1 MGDDRP
7 EVLALLSIE
16 AAASSFSCSSI
27 LSGKLA
33 GFFFNFFRLRRK
45 KKRKTRTEIT
55 AIPATMPP
63 MRGPIKWSLVL
74 TVVGFL
80 TLLFSM

>member
-1 MGDDRP
+1 MVGDDRP

-33 GFFFNFFRLRRK
+33 GFFNFFRLRRK

-63 MRGPIKWSLVL
+63 MSGPIKWSLVL